1 MKSKCYVTIIF
12 IKLYILLLIN
22 NIKNNFIKIN
32 LFNNKKIIKRNIIKI
47 KCLNNLS
54 FNFFLTNYSFTFKFN
69 ISKLEY
75 TLEFY
80 DKTNN
85 SIIPSYLTLFHKLH
99 IFCLTKDIKKNISI
113 FSMPTIEKNKFYK
126 CIEYSKL
133 NENLKLGF
141 SLYKINN
148 YIEYFNK
155 LLFINKKINY
165 NDLISIKDS
174 EYEPF
179 LLLDKYKQLE
189 YRIKSNNKEKNTKEN
204 LLLKQSYIRIP
215 NFDIKLSSVV
225 KENIWHFNNIYNDYF
240 CFFKSSKSLYFLY
253 KKISQK
259 CKYYLYLNIIDINR
273 NIYNKTDYLFA
284 DFSSPET
291 APGESFLIFNEMK
304 KQNLKVH
311 YMTKR
316 EDIYKNFSNYNLTS
330 KNNII
335 FDSQYINGNFLEKYL
350 EIILKLKSSISGA
363 KIFSINNLFYN
374 IEYITYI
381 CLGHGISYLKDFLY
395 IDYYSSNIY
404 NKILIPNSNILIS
417 NAKNYGWLDS
427 NIIKIGLP
435 RWDFLYCNR
444 KINSSKNRSIFMM
457 FTWRDLKKDNN
468 QSHISQ
474 LYFKNIIELINNYAL
489 NIILKDNKITLYFC
503 LHHMLE
509 KYKPL
514 FNINKNIKYIDQNQ
528 IIECLINSD
537 LIITDFSSVIFDFI
551 FRKKPYIIFIPDS
564 EDVDLQNIYSKSYY
578 DKINY
583 LKNGSFFEN
592 RFTKVK
598 IVVNKIIYYINN
610 NFELDLKMENFYD
623 YINLKSENNI
633 NNFIQYLK
641 SLN

>member
-1 MKSKCYVTIIF
+1 MKSKIYVTIIF
-12 IKLYILLLIN
+12 IKIYIILLIN

-32 LFNNKKIIKRNIIKI
+32 LFNNKKIINSSVIKI

-54 FNFFLTNYSFTFKFN
+54 FNFFLTNYSFSFKFN
-69 ISKLEY
+69 VSKLEY

-80 DKTNN
+80 DKKNN
-85 SIIPSYLTLFHKLH
+85 SLIPSYWTFYHKLH
-99 IFCLTKDIKKNISI
+99 IFCLSKDINKNISI
-113 FSMPTIEKNKFYK
+113 FSIPSIEKNKFYK

-133 NENLKLGF
+133 NESLKLGF

-155 LLFINKKINY
+155 LLFINKIINY

-174 EYEPF
+174 EFDPF

-189 YRIKSNNKEKNTKEN
+189 CRIKNNNKEMNVIEN

-215 NFDIKLSSVV
+215 NLDIKFSSAI
-225 KENIWHFNNIYNDYF
+225 KENIWYFNNIYNDYF
-240 CFFKSSKSLYFLY
+240 CFFKSNKSSEFLY
-253 KKISQK
+253 KNISQK
-259 CKYYLYLNIIDINR
+259 CKYYFYLNIIDINR

-291 APGESFLIFNEMK
+291 APGESFLIFNEMN
-304 KQNLKVH
+304 KQNINVY

-316 EDIYKNFSNYNLTS
+316 EDIYKNFSNYNLES
-330 KNNII
+330 KNSII
-335 FDSQYINGNFLEKYL
+335 FDSQFINGNFLEKYL
-350 EIILKLKSSISGA
+350 EIILKLKSVISGA

-381 CLGHGISYLKDFLY
+381 CLGHGISYFKDFLY
-395 IDYYSSNIY
+395 IDYYSSKIY
-404 NKILIPNSNILIS
+404 NKILIPNSNLIIS
-417 NAKNYGWLDS
+417 NAKQYGWLDR
-427 NIIKIGLP
+427 NIIKLGLP
-435 RWDFLYCNR
+435 RWDIFSYYNR
-444 KINSSKNRSIFMM
+444 KINSRSIFMM

-474 LYFKNIIELINNYAL
+474 LYFKNIIELINNNAL
-489 NIILKDNKITLYFC
+489 NIILEDNNITLYFC

-509 KYKPL
+509 KYKL
-514 FNINKNIKYIDQNQ
+514 FFNINKNIKYIDQNQ

-564 EDVDLQNIYSKSYY
+564 EDLDLQNIYSKSYY

-592 RFTKVK
+592 RFIKVK
-598 IVVNKIIYYINN
+598 IAVDKIIYYINN
-610 NFELDLKMENFYD
+610 NFELDLKMENFYN
-623 YINLKSENNI
+623 YINLKSKNNI
-633 NNFIQYLK
+633 NNFIKYLK